1 MFHRPVIS
9 ILEGNMESSEQNLRE
24 FCKKIEDDVNRE
36 LFSRAN
42 SIAFIKMVGETME
55 NHLNQLVSLRSS
67 TKQWLDLMEFPT
79 RDEIAE
85 IAGKIIEIED
95 RLDRLDD
102 QLYQTIKGVKECRN
116 QMAGLVLQLAELS
129 IEFNQ
134 KKGKC
139 RN

>member
-24 FCKKIEDDVNRE
+24 FCKKIENDVNRE

-67 TKQWLDLMEFPT
+67 TKQWLDLMEFPI
-79 RDEIAE
+79 RGEIAE

-116 QMAGLVLQLAELS
+116 QMAGLALQLAELS
-129 IEFNQ
+129 IEFNH
-134 KKGKC
+134 KKGEEM
-139 RN
+139 